1 MATHVA
7 GGTKKGN
14 EKGGEGNQDLLGEL
28 LSCVGRLRAQKGVI

>member
-1 MATHVA
+1 MATHIA